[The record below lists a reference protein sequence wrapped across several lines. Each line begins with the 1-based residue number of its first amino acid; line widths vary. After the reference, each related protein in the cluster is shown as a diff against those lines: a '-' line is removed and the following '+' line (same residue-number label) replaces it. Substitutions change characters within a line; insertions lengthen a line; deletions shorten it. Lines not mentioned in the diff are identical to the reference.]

1 MWMKTMT
8 WPIRLF
14 DARLEEQANACMYV
28 AVAMEVDER
37 MRVCV
42 QPEADG
48 LMLEPDVF
56 PGKRFQSY
64 CTNTS

>member
-1 MWMKTMT
+1 
-8 WPIRLF
+8 
-14 DARLEEQANACMYV
+14 MYV

-48 LMLEPDVF
+48 LMLESDVF

-64 CTNTS
+64 CTIIAL

>member
-1 MWMKTMT
+1 
-8 WPIRLF
+8 
-14 DARLEEQANACMYV
+14 MYV
-28 AVAMEVDER
+28 AVTMEVDER

-48 LMLEPDVF
+48 LMLESDVF

-64 CTNTS
+64 CTIIAL